1 MPQPIPPAAAV
12 RMSVV
17 HKRGKSSPSIVAGA
31 DAIGS
36 FGIAGIVA
44 VDQRAGDW
52 GLGTGDKAKPIVN
65 WPFTTASP

>member
-1 MPQPIPPAAAV
+1 V

-17 HKRGKSSPSIVAGA
+17 HKRGKSSASIEAGVAA
-31 DAIGS
+31 MGS
-36 FGIAGIVA
+36 FGIVGIVA
-44 VDQRAGDW
+44 VDQEAGDW